1 MVNLREEEEGDEQE
15 AEEET
20 HVRFMRCGYIYQIT
34 KMCVY
39 VFNYGAY
46 NIHNILCTDTNIIMY
61 HMSDVKDSEISTVL

>member
-20 HVRFMRCGYIYQIT
+20 HVRFMRCGYIHQIT

-39 VFNYGAY
+39 VFNYMV
-46 NIHNILCTDTNIIMY
+46 HIIY
-61 HMSDVKDSEISTVL
+61 TIYYVQTQT